1 MTQTTFEQ
9 GQSQVAELVKR
20 FSRNA
25 ATYRSPEYNET
36 RVRIEFINPLF
47 EALGWDVN
55 NREGV
60 APQYQEV
67 LHEFSAEVE
76 GTRKA
81 PDYAFRTGSQ
91 APKFYVEAKKPGVNV
106 KTNADAAY
114 QLRRYAW
121 SARLLLS
128 LLTDFEELAVY
139 DCRSRPSNGDKASV
153 GRVQF
158 YACESYPDRW
168 RDIWDVFSRQA
179 VREGSFDRFA
189 PREKGKG
196 ELIDSEFLKEIQG
209 WRELLARNMA
219 LRNAWLSPDDL
230 NDAVQRTIDRIIFM
244 RMAEDRGIEEY
255 GRLLRLAAPTPSPL
269 PSVAARFAS
278 AGEGSGIYAELIDL
292 CRRADARYNSGLFD
306 LSADTLTP
314 RLSVDDKALQSI
326 IGNLYFPSSP
336 YEFSVLPIRIL
347 GNIYEQFLGQVIR
360 LTAGHQAKVEE
371 KPEVKKAGGV
381 YYTPEYIVDYIVRRT
396 VGQLVEGKSPKQLA
410 GFRALDMACGSGSF
424 LLGAYQ
430 CLLDYY
436 LRWYSEHQPE
446 KRTQAVYQAP
456 SPNLP
461 LPGVQAGQ
469 GGGWRLTIAEKKRIL
484 TTHIFGVD
492 IDRQAVEVT
501 KLSLLLKVLEGES
514 DETLGQQLA
523 LFQERALPNLDN
535 NVKCGNSLIG
545 PDYFTGQL
553 MPDADELRRVNPFDW
568 ETQFPDAMKAGGFDC
583 VIGNPPYIRI
593 QRIPHGEADYL
604 FKSYKSPTSKTDISL
619 VFIEKG
625 LALVARKGLVGLI
638 CTSQWLATDYGR
650 NLRSMLSDGRLQK
663 IVDFGS
669 LPVFEKAQTYPAIF
683 ILSPTPAKSL
693 SVTRIESKAAL
704 NLAGIEEAPS
714 FDVAFGGL
722 SDEPWNLGSLDMI
735 AILNREHISWE
746 PLGNFG
752 GAYIGVL
759 TGMDDAFVVDADLV
773 KQHRLEKRLLYPYA
787 YRGAE
792 IGRYKTVIPGSF
804 VIYPYREGAKGSPEL
819 ISERELRSSYP
830 NIYKYLSSRKEV
842 LRQRMDSRKL
852 YASGDAWYR
861 HLRAGSYN
869 YIKPTKLLI
878 KGVDL
883 KATVGLLGE
892 NTTFNGA
899 NCPGIILEELGDHSP
914 KYVMGVLN
922 SRLVTYYLRMVC
934 PAKLNDYR
942 RFNAN
947 NLNAIPLRAINF
959 SDPADV
965 ARHDRMVTLVEQML
979 ELHKRQA
986 AASAS
991 DRELYQ
997 RQIDA
1002 TDREVDKLVYELRN
1016 VSIGLR
1022 QLVSEFTEVVP
1033 PCRPLV
1039 WAD

>member
-9 GQSQVAELVKR
+9 GLDSVAELVKR
-20 FSRNA
+20 FGRNA

-121 SARLLLS
+121 SARLPLS

-158 YACESYPDRW
+158 YACASYPDRW

-189 PREKGKG
+189 QREKGKG
-196 ELIDSEFLKEIQG
+196 ELIDAEFLKEIQG

-219 LRNAWLSPDDL
+219 LRNAWLAPDDL

-255 GRLLRLAAPTPSPL
+255 GRLLRLAAPTPSPS
-269 PSVAARFAS
+269 PVKGT
-278 AGEGSGIYAELIDL
+278 GEGSIYADLIDL

-371 KPEVKKAGGV
+371 KPQVKKAGGV
-381 YYTPEYIVDYIVRRT
+381 YYTPEYIVDYIVKNT
-396 VGQLVEGKSPKQLA
+396 VGRLVEGKSPKQLA
-410 GFRALDMACGSGSF
+410 SFRVLDMSCGSGSF

-436 LRWYSEHQPE
+436 LHWYVEHNPA
-446 KRTQAVYQAP
+446 KYPNAVWQR
-456 SPNLP
+456 
-461 LPGVQAGQ
+461 GEE
-469 GGGWRLTIAEKKRIL
+469 WRLTIAEKKRIL

-514 DETLGQQLA
+514 DETLGQQLT
-523 LFQERALPNLDN
+523 LFQERALPNLDS

-553 MPDADELRRVNPFDW
+553 LPDVDELRRVNAFDW
-568 ETQFPDAMKAGGFDC
+568 ATQFPDAMKAGGFDC
-583 VIGNPPYIRI
+583 VVGNPPYVRSQSLGAT
-593 QRIPHGEADYL
+593 QREYYQRKYETATGTYDIYVL
-604 FKSYKSPTSKTDISL
+604 FVERTLNLMNSKAKAG
-619 VFIEKG
+619 FILPNKFF
-625 LALVARKGLVGLI
+625 
-638 CTSQWLATDYGR
+638 TTDYGEG
-650 NLRSMLSDGRLQK
+650 LRRILGRKQLVERLVDFEDAQVFAGAGTYTTLLFLSNVGTERPEYARLGAVYRDGGSIGLANALTSSNISFDSLALTDDGSRWTLAAGHTGKLLLRLQEHWPLFLTLNPHIFQGLKTSADK
-663 IVDFGS
+663 IYLVKVEQIKKNVCSGTNGLGEHFTVEHGI
-669 LPVFEKAQTYPAIF
+669 LKPVVKGEHVQRYHIDESTGLFIVYPYKVAASGRAVLMDQKEMTSKFPLAWSYLSNYRKTLGARDGGAWEKRSDWYAYARSQNIATFLGYKILMPYMTTRLRVASDKNGELFFVNITTGGYGVRIGDKLHDPAYI
-683 ILSPTPAKSL
+683 
-693 SVTRIESKAAL
+693 V
-704 NLAGIEEAPS
+704 G
-714 FDVAFGGL
+714 
-722 SDEPWNLGSLDMI
+722 
-735 AILNREHISWE
+735 ILNSALMNHCIRQMTNQFRGGYFAVNKQALERLPFRPIS
-746 PLGNFG
+746 
-752 GAYIGVL
+752 
-759 TGMDDAFVVDADLV
+759 
-773 KQHRLEKRLLYPYA
+773 
-787 YRGAE
+787 
-792 IGRYKTVIPGSF
+792 
-804 VIYPYREGAKGSPEL
+804 
-819 ISERELRSSYP
+819 
-830 NIYKYLSSRKEV
+830 
-842 LRQRMDSRKL
+842 
-852 YASGDAWYR
+852 
-861 HLRAGSYN
+861 
-869 YIKPTKLLI
+869 
-878 KGVDL
+878 
-883 KATVGLLGE
+883 
-892 NTTFNGA
+892 
-899 NCPGIILEELGDHSP
+899 
-914 KYVMGVLN
+914 
-922 SRLVTYYLRMVC
+922 
-934 PAKLNDYR
+934 
-942 RFNAN
+942 
-947 NLNAIPLRAINF
+947 F
-959 SDPADV
+959 SDPADM

-979 ELHKRQA
+979 ELHKRLA
-986 AASAS
+986 AASQAE
-991 DRELYQ
+991 RELYQ

-1002 TDREVDKLVYELRN
+1002 TDQEIDGLVYELYELTQEE
-1016 VSIGLR
+1016 I
-1022 QLVSEFTEVVP
+1022 QVV
-1033 PCRPLV
+1033 
-1039 WAD
+1039 AGND